1 VRAEE
6 EEATG
11 AGRGANGG
19 ARGGA
24 NGSTLIACINFILT
38 IF

>member
-1 VRAEE
+1 MRAEE